1 VYNQKIKFLMGETGK
16 KKIKT
21 AELGTKSLYDKISS
35 TKHQITNNFQSQ
47 IPIFQTFDFTY

>member
-1 VYNQKIKFLMGETGK
+1 MGETGK